1 MGINDGDHAAAE
13 IGRHPG
19 RFTLLAA
26 HITTWSGSG
35 PAAAVVVA
43 AMGAWLIVG
52 FTTGFDQ
59 WWQASVGIVL
69 AFVTLLML
77 VLIQHTQNHDD
88 LAVQLKLDEL
98 LRSSERASNKMML
111 VEEANDKDLDRIRQ
125 SFEEDATAD

>member
-1 MGINDGDHAAAE
+1 VSTDDGNHVAAE

-35 PAAAVVVA
+35 PAAGVVVA
-43 AMGAWLIVG
+43 ALGAWLIVG
-52 FTTGFDQ
+52 LSAGFDQ

-88 LAVQLKLDEL
+88 QAVQLKLDEL

-111 VEEANDKDLDRIRQ
+111 VEEANDKELDAIRR
-125 SFEEDATAD
+125 SFEEDAKAD

>member
-1 MGINDGDHAAAE
+1 VGEDQGEHIAAD

-43 AMGAWLIVG
+43 ALGVWLIIG
-52 FTTGFDQ
+52 ITAGFDQ
-59 WWQASVGIVL
+59 WWQACVSIVL

-77 VLIQHTQNHDD
+77 VLIQHTQNHDAQ
-88 LAVQLKLDEL
+88 AVQLKLDEL
-98 LRSSERASNKMML
+98 LRASKDASKKMML
-111 VEEANDKDLDRIRQ
+111 VEEASDAELDRIRR
-125 SFEEDATAD
+125 SFEQEATSD